1 METVD
6 LPALAEELLA
16 DARTATSGR
25 AARSIR
31 AGRELRLRQTVL
43 ALAAGS
49 GMDDHETNG
58 EATLQVLAG
67 RVRLRWMDESLEVGT
82 GEAVGI
88 PPVRHALDALTDAV
102 VLLTVAV
109 R

>member
-1 METVD
+1 M
-6 LPALAEELLA
+6 
-16 DARTATSGR
+16 
-25 AARSIR
+25 
-31 AGRELRLRQTVL
+31 
-43 ALAAGS
+43 
-49 GMDDHETNG
+49 
-58 EATLQVLAG
+58 LAG